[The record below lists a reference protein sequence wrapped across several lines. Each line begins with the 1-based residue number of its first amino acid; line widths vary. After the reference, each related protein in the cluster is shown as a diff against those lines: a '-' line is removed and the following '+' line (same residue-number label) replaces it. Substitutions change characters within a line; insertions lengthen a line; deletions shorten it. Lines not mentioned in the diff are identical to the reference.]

1 MPINKLPTLAL
12 ESNAITADLIAS
24 GAITAADI
32 SDGEIT
38 AAKLHTTLD
47 FSTKT
52 FTMANAHVTQAMVT
66 QHQSALSVTQSQISD
81 LSTTSDLVEGTNLY
95 FTNARAD
102 ARIAAATTSDL
113 TEGTNLY
120 YTDARADARAQLKID
135 ALVDSAPNT
144 LDTLNEL
151 ASALGD
157 DANFSTTVTNSIA
170 TKLPLS
176 GGTMTGVISGFEST
190 GIDDNS
196 NSTAVTIL
204 SDGTVGI
211 GTDVDRGG
219 ILNVDGTT
227 KGIVVR
233 TSSSSAMELIH
244 ADNGA
249 GVGPYLYLN
258 RPSSS
263 PTANDQIG
271 RIVIQGKNSA
281 DQVVDYVRLVNQI
294 INPTDG
300 SEQGRFAINTMSSG
314 TMYSRLNIVNGES
327 VFNDESIDVDFRVE
341 SNNNDNMLFVDA
353 GNDRI
358 SVGSGSTYSMFN
370 VISSNDNTSDW
381 WTNSVATQYIQNT
394 VGHPVLKMNNNNSNR
409 SAYLVYNGNG
419 SAQGFHIFDR
429 QVEQTRISAY
439 TSSVVINEAGADVD
453 FRVAS
458 DVMTHALFVRGSDS
472 NVGINTTGPGAKL
485 HVNGTFKLDGN
496 YPVGTSNVII
506 GDGAG
511 ENIASGG
518 SQHTAVGNLA
528 LYKVASTNRS
538 TAVGDQAG
546 RWSEGYYNTFIGAE
560 AGKGAN
566 GTHTSNSNI
575 AIGTQALQQITS
587 GSNNVA
593 IGAWTGG
600 SPASMAIN
608 SSGAKN
614 TAVGVGT
621 LGNNTTASNSTAIGF
636 QALQASNAADNTAVG
651 FEAMLVSD
659 STSATE
665 NTAIGSRSMKSNR
678 SGDGNTAAGR
688 ESLLNNVN
696 GGDNVAIG
704 KLAMATNNSGSLNVA
719 VGNEALRLNS
729 SGRENV
735 AVGRESLYN
744 NQVSHNTAIGHQAAY
759 SNNGGSVTAVGSYAL
774 YANNSGTSNVAVGG
788 YDGTTVAAL
797 RYNSSGDENIG
808 IGVGAGANNS
818 VGNHNTS
825 VGYKAGWVNTSGSSI
840 TSVGRYAG
848 YGLRMSN
855 STAIGARSGYLP
867 QWTGSSQDGGNVMVG
882 ESAMIG
888 QNKTAGELRYNTIVG
903 ADASRIYYS
912 TTGAF
917 TANAVLGYNA
927 MDLFNQT
934 TGNAD
939 NNVAIGME
947 ALQLSNVTTG
957 NASYNT
963 AIGSGAMKLTA
974 VTNSNTYYNTA
985 VGRNSL
991 KNASSTTGNTMIG
1004 DNAGTDIQTSNKN
1017 TVLGRF
1023 TGNSNSVD
1031 IRANSIMQEGNIIL
1045 ADGDGVPKL
1054 FIGASQQG
1062 SYSYPLARF
1071 QGGVAVG
1078 QGGAGINQQG
1088 GVISTSSDNDT
1099 NSRLR
1104 INITEGASA
1113 NHWAP
1118 LYVKVTF
1125 VGCATNGSNQ
1135 ICGQKLIEMRVYGNS
1150 VGGVNNVSSLGDAF
1164 TVNVSNDSGG
1174 ESDWTQIGI
1183 QVSASGINHHRA
1195 FFEIGSYDGV
1205 RDTWR
1210 VSS

>member
-560 AGKGAN
+560 AGKGSN

-636 QALQASNAADNTAVG
+636 NALLANNAADNTAVG

-688 ESLLNNVN
+688 ESLLNNVT

-704 KLAMATNNSGSLNVA
+704 KLAMATNNSGSQNVA

-729 SGRENV
+729 AGSQNV
-735 AVGRESLYN
+735 AVGRESAYN
-744 NQVSHNTAIGHQAAY
+744 NRSSYTTIVGHQAGYTANNTAATFNTLFGYQAGY
-759 SNNGGSVTAVGSYAL
+759 SNISGS
-774 YANNSGTSNVAVGG
+774 ANTFIGPYSGYYMTGNNNTILG
-788 YDGTTVAAL
+788 
-797 RYNSSGDENIG
+797 RYNGNQDGLDIRTSSNNVVLSD
-808 IGVGAGANNS
+808 GAG
-818 VGNHNTS
+818 
-825 VGYKAGWVNTSGSSI
+825 
-840 TSVGRYAG
+840 
-848 YGLRMSN
+848 
-855 STAIGARSGYLP
+855 
-867 QWTGSSQDGGNVMVG
+867 
-882 ESAMIG
+882 
-888 QNKTAGELRYNTIVG
+888 
-903 ADASRIYYS
+903 
-912 TTGAF
+912 
-917 TANAVLGYNA
+917 
-927 MDLFNQT
+927 
-934 TGNAD
+934 
-939 NNVAIGME
+939 
-947 ALQLSNVTTG
+947 
-957 NASYNT
+957 
-963 AIGSGAMKLTA
+963 
-974 VTNSNTYYNTA
+974 
-985 VGRNSL
+985 
-991 KNASSTTGNTMIG
+991 
-1004 DNAGTDIQTSNKN
+1004 
-1017 TVLGRF
+1017 
-1023 TGNSNSVD
+1023 
-1031 IRANSIMQEGNIIL
+1031 NI
-1045 ADGDGVPKL
+1045 
-1054 FIGASQQG
+1054 
-1062 SYSYPLARF
+1062 
-1071 QGGVAVG
+1071 
-1078 QGGAGINQQG
+1078 
-1088 GVISTSSDNDT
+1088 
-1099 NSRLR
+1099 RLR
-1104 INITEGASA
+1104 IDPNGNVGIGTTSPIEALDVDGAIIS
-1113 NHWAP
+1113 
-1118 LYVKVTF
+1118 
-1125 VGCATNGSNQ
+1125 
-1135 ICGQKLIEMRVYGNS
+1135 GNS
-1150 VGGVNNVSSLGDAF
+1150 SKPINATYSAGGVMNSFEHRFTRVKNGAGSPHVLVDIQFTSNFHQAMFVIEYGARMQAVSDSTTNAVIRSFGVNRFNGGNCNVTETNDTHFNSNVSSHAPIYINVVSQTRYQIVVNFSATLGGSSF
-1164 TVNVSNDSGG
+1164 VS
-1174 ESDWTQIGI
+1174 
-1183 QVSASGINHHRA
+1183 
-1195 FFEIGSYDGV
+1195 GSIRGYG
-1205 RDTWR
+1205 
-1210 VSS
+1210 VSSEFPTITFSDGSNGF

>member
-12 ESNAITADLIAS
+12 ESNAITADLIAA

-66 QHQSALSVTQSQISD
+66 QHQAALSLTQSQISD

-170 TKLPLS
+170 TKLPLA
-176 GGTMTGVISGFEST
+176 GGTMTGVIAGFEST

-271 RIVIQGKNSA
+271 QIVIQGKNSA
-281 DQVVDYVRLVNQI
+281 DEVIDYVRLVNQI
-294 INPTDG
+294 ISPADG
-300 SEQGRFAINTMSSG
+300 SEQGRFAINTMTSG
-314 TMYSRLNIVNGES
+314 TMNSRLNIVNGES

-341 SNNNDNMLFVDA
+341 SNNNANMLFVDA

-381 WTNSVATQYIQNT
+381 WTNNVATQYMQNT
-394 VGHPVLKMNNNNSNR
+394 VGHTVLKMNNNNSNR

-439 TSSVVINEAGADVD
+439 TSSVVINEAGTDVD

-458 DVMTHALFVRGSDS
+458 DVMTHALFVQGSDS

-575 AIGTQALQQITS
+575 AIGTQALQQITT

-608 SSGAKN
+608 SSGGKN

-636 QALQASNAADNTAVG
+636 QALQANNANDNTAVG

-659 STSATE
+659 SGGATE

-678 SGDGNTAAGR
+678 TGDGNTAVGR
-688 ESLLNNVN
+688 ESLLSNVS

-704 KLAMATNNSGSLNVA
+704 KLAMAVNNNGSQNVA
-719 VGNEALRLNS
+719 IGNEALRLNS
-729 SGRENV
+729 AGSQNV
-735 AVGRESLYN
+735 AVGRESAYN
-744 NQVSHNTAIGHQAAY
+744 NNSNYTTIVGHQAGYTANNTAATFNTLFGYQAGY
-759 SNNGGSVTAVGSYAL
+759 SNISGSANTFIGPYSGYYMTGNNNTILGRYNGNQDGLDIRTSSNNVVLSDGAGNIRLRIDTNGKVGIGTTSPEADLHVDGTIVSTNLAQGTGQLQIQGYGATGYINMNGSGSL
-774 YANNSGTSNVAVGG
+774 RFRMGTSYTEHMSLAPGGQLLASAAGRYGQLNSNAWVTFGRLYSAQSTPLRIKVIVGH
-788 YDGTTVAAL
+788 
-797 RYNSSGDENIG
+797 NSSGGYNEFTNDTYAYNIAAG
-808 IGVGAGANNS
+808 TVVTIGNTTGSYTCQIRKIKRIGGDYNGGDGGWEYQVARNQAYGMS
-818 VGNHNTS
+818 VGFH
-825 VGYKAGWVNTSGSSI
+825 V
-840 TSVGRYAG
+840 
-848 YGLRMSN
+848 M
-855 STAIGARSGYLP
+855 GA
-867 QWTGSSQDGGNVMVG
+867 
-882 ESAMIG
+882 
-888 QNKTAGELRYNTIVG
+888 
-903 ADASRIYYS
+903 
-912 TTGAF
+912 TTG
-917 TANAVLGYNA
+917 
-927 MDLFNQT
+927 
-934 TGNAD
+934 
-939 NNVAIGME
+939 
-947 ALQLSNVTTG
+947 
-957 NASYNT
+957 
-963 AIGSGAMKLTA
+963 
-974 VTNSNTYYNTA
+974 
-985 VGRNSL
+985 
-991 KNASSTTGNTMIG
+991 
-1004 DNAGTDIQTSNKN
+1004 
-1017 TVLGRF
+1017 
-1023 TGNSNSVD
+1023 
-1031 IRANSIMQEGNIIL
+1031 
-1045 ADGDGVPKL
+1045 
-1054 FIGASQQG
+1054 
-1062 SYSYPLARF
+1062 
-1071 QGGVAVG
+1071 
-1078 QGGAGINQQG
+1078 
-1088 GVISTSSDNDT
+1088 
-1099 NSRLR
+1099 
-1104 INITEGASA
+1104 
-1113 NHWAP
+1113 
-1118 LYVKVTF
+1118 
-1125 VGCATNGSNQ
+1125 
-1135 ICGQKLIEMRVYGNS
+1135 
-1150 VGGVNNVSSLGDAF
+1150 
-1164 TVNVSNDSGG
+1164 
-1174 ESDWTQIGI
+1174 WTWTI
-1183 QVSASGINHHRA
+1183 
-1195 FFEIGSYDGV
+1195 
-1205 RDTWR
+1205 
-1210 VSS
+1210 

>member
-47 FSTKT
+47 FSSKT

-575 AIGTQALQQITS
+575 AIGTKALQQITS

-636 QALQASNAADNTAVG
+636 NALLANNASDNTAVG

-688 ESLLNNVN
+688 ESLLNNVT

-704 KLAMATNNSGSLNVA
+704 KLAMATNNSGSQNVA

-729 SGRENV
+729 AGSQNV
-735 AVGRESLYN
+735 AVGRESAYN
-744 NQVSHNTAIGHQAAY
+744 NRSSYTTIVGHQAGYTANNTAATFNTLFGYQAGY
-759 SNNGGSVTAVGSYAL
+759 SNISGS
-774 YANNSGTSNVAVGG
+774 ANTFIGPYSGYYMTGNNNTILG
-788 YDGTTVAAL
+788 
-797 RYNSSGDENIG
+797 RYNGNQDGLDIRTSSNNVVLSD
-808 IGVGAGANNS
+808 GAG
-818 VGNHNTS
+818 
-825 VGYKAGWVNTSGSSI
+825 
-840 TSVGRYAG
+840 
-848 YGLRMSN
+848 
-855 STAIGARSGYLP
+855 
-867 QWTGSSQDGGNVMVG
+867 
-882 ESAMIG
+882 
-888 QNKTAGELRYNTIVG
+888 
-903 ADASRIYYS
+903 
-912 TTGAF
+912 
-917 TANAVLGYNA
+917 
-927 MDLFNQT
+927 
-934 TGNAD
+934 
-939 NNVAIGME
+939 
-947 ALQLSNVTTG
+947 
-957 NASYNT
+957 
-963 AIGSGAMKLTA
+963 
-974 VTNSNTYYNTA
+974 
-985 VGRNSL
+985 
-991 KNASSTTGNTMIG
+991 
-1004 DNAGTDIQTSNKN
+1004 
-1017 TVLGRF
+1017 
-1023 TGNSNSVD
+1023 
-1031 IRANSIMQEGNIIL
+1031 NI
-1045 ADGDGVPKL
+1045 
-1054 FIGASQQG
+1054 
-1062 SYSYPLARF
+1062 
-1071 QGGVAVG
+1071 
-1078 QGGAGINQQG
+1078 
-1088 GVISTSSDNDT
+1088 
-1099 NSRLR
+1099 RLR
-1104 INITEGASA
+1104 IDTNGNVGIGTTSPIEALDVDGAIISGNSSKPINATYSAGGVMNSFEHRFTRVKNGASSPHVLVDIQFTSNFHQA
-1113 NHWAP
+1113 M
-1118 LYVKVTF
+1118 F
-1125 VGCATNGSNQ
+1125 VIEYGARMQAVSDSTTNAVIRSF
-1135 ICGQKLIEMRVYGNS
+1135 
-1150 VGGVNNVSSLGDAF
+1150 GVNRFNGGNCNVTETNDTHFNSNVSSHAPIYINVVSQTRYQIVVNFSATLGGSSF
-1164 TVNVSNDSGG
+1164 VS
-1174 ESDWTQIGI
+1174 
-1183 QVSASGINHHRA
+1183 
-1195 FFEIGSYDGV
+1195 GSIRGYG
-1205 RDTWR
+1205 
-1210 VSS
+1210 VSSEFPTITFSDGSNGF

>member
-52 FTMANAHVTQAMVT
+52 FTMHNNHVTQAMVT

-120 YTDARADARAQLKID
+120 FTDARADARAQLKID
-135 ALVDSAPNT
+135 ALVGAAPGT
-144 LDTLNEL
+144 LDTLEEL
-151 ASALGD
+151 GDALGD
-157 DANFSTTVTNSIA
+157 DPNFATTVTNSIA

-176 GGTMTGVISGFEST
+176 GGTMTGVIAGFEST

-258 RPSSS
+258 RPSSG
-263 PTANDQIG
+263 PAANDQIG

-294 INPTDG
+294 ISPTDG

-341 SNNNDNMLFVDA
+341 SNNNTNMLFVDA

-381 WTNSVATQYIQNT
+381 WTNTVATQYIQNT
-394 VGHPVLKMNNNNSNR
+394 VGHTVLKMNNNNSNR

-439 TSSVVINEAGADVD
+439 TSSVVVNEAGTDVD
-453 FRVAS
+453 FRVES

-472 NVGINTTGPGAKL
+472 NVGINTTGPDAKL

-636 QALQASNAADNTAVG
+636 QALQANNANDNTAVG

-659 STSATE
+659 STGATE

-688 ESLLNNVN
+688 ESLLNNVS

-704 KLAMATNNSGSLNVA
+704 KLAMAVNNSGNQNVA
-719 VGNEALRLNS
+719 IGNEALRLNS
-729 SGRENV
+729 SGSQNV
-735 AVGRESLYN
+735 AIGRESLYN
-744 NQVSHNTAIGHQAAY
+744 NQVSQ
-759 SNNGGSVTAVGSYAL
+759 
-774 YANNSGTSNVAVGG
+774 NVAVGHHASYNNTG
-788 YDGTTVAAL
+788 GIQNVA
-797 RYNSSGDENIG
+797 
-808 IGVGAGANNS
+808 
-818 VGNHNTS
+818 
-825 VGYKAGWVNTSGSSI
+825 
-840 TSVGRYAG
+840 
-848 YGLRMSN
+848 
-855 STAIGARSGYLP
+855 
-867 QWTGSSQDGGNVMVG
+867 VG
-882 ESAMIG
+882 ESSAYQNQSGSNNTSLGRAAGYNNSASNNVFVGWYSGFSADTGSYNTFVGNNSGNAMG
-888 QNKTAGELRYNTIVG
+888 SSSKNTIVG
-903 ADASRIYYS
+903 R
-912 TTGAF
+912 
-917 TANAVLGYNA
+917 
-927 MDLFNQT
+927 FN
-934 TGNAD
+934 
-939 NNVAIGME
+939 
-947 ALQLSNVTTG
+947 
-957 NASYNT
+957 
-963 AIGSGAMKLTA
+963 
-974 VTNSNTYYNTA
+974 
-985 VGRNSL
+985 
-991 KNASSTTGNTMIG
+991 
-1004 DNAGTDIQTSNKN
+1004 
-1017 TVLGRF
+1017 
-1023 TGNSNSVD
+1023 GNSNSVD
-1031 IRANSIMQEGNIIL
+1031 IRDDQIMQEGNIVL
-1045 ADGDGVPKL
+1045 SDGDGVPKL

-1104 INITEGASA
+1104 INVTEGASA

-1118 LYVKVTF
+1118 LYVKITF

-1135 ICGQKLIEMRVYGNS
+1135 ICGQKLIEMRVYANS
-1150 VGGVNNVSSLGDAF
+1150 VGGINNVSSLGDAF
-1164 TVNVSNDSGG
+1164 TVNVTNDSGG
-1174 ESDWTQIGI
+1174 ETDWTQIGI

-1195 FFEIGSYDGV
+1195 FFEIGSYDGI

-1210 VSS
+1210 VSG

>member
-1 MPINKLPTLAL
+1 MPVNKLPTLAL
-12 ESNAITADLIAS
+12 ESNAITADLIAA

-52 FTMANAHVTQAMVT
+52 FTMHNNHVTQAMVT
-66 QHQSALSVTQSQISD
+66 QHQAALSLTQSQISD
-81 LSTTSDLVEGTNLY
+81 LS
-95 FTNARAD
+95 
-102 ARIAAATTSDL
+102 TTSDL

-176 GGTMTGVISGFEST
+176 GGTMTGVIAGFEST

-263 PTANDQIG
+263 PAANDQIG
-271 RIVIQGKNSA
+271 QIVIQGKNSA
-281 DQVVDYVRLVNQI
+281 DEVIDYVRLVNQI
-294 INPTDG
+294 INPADG
-300 SEQGRFAINTMSSG
+300 SEQGRFAINTMTSG
-314 TMYSRLNIVNGES
+314 TMNSRLNIVNGES

-341 SNNNDNMLFVDA
+341 SN
-353 GNDRI
+353 
-358 SVGSGSTYSMFN
+358 
-370 VISSNDNTSDW
+370 
-381 WTNSVATQYIQNT
+381 
-394 VGHPVLKMNNNNSNR
+394 
-409 SAYLVYNGNG
+409 
-419 SAQGFHIFDR
+419 
-429 QVEQTRISAY
+429 
-439 TSSVVINEAGADVD
+439 
-453 FRVAS
+453 
-458 DVMTHALFVRGSDS
+458 VMTHALFVRGSDS
-472 NVGINTTGPGAKL
+472 NVGINTTGPDAKL

-575 AIGTQALQQITS
+575 AIGTQALQQITT

-636 QALQASNAADNTAVG
+636 QALQANNANDNTAVG

-659 STSATE
+659 SGGATE

-678 SGDGNTAAGR
+678 TGDGNTAAGR
-688 ESLLNNVN
+688 ESLLSNVS

-704 KLAMATNNSGSLNVA
+704 KLAMAVNNSGSQNVA

-729 SGRENV
+729 AGSQNV
-735 AVGRESLYN
+735 AVGRESAYN
-744 NQVSHNTAIGHQAAY
+744 NNSNYTTIVGHQAGYTANNTAATFNTLFGYQAGYSNISGSANTFIGPYSGYYMTGNNNTILGRYNGNQDGLDIRTSSNNVVLSDGAGNIRLRIDTNGKVGINNTSPLSALAIYDSGASAY
-759 SNNGGSVTAVGSYAL
+759 SSTVDSTSNMSGIRLSASPNQNVSAGIWFGIGGDQTGSHWSGIAGSRTNYASDWGTRLSFYTHPTATTSASETYERMTIDPSGNVGIGTTSPEADLHVDGSIVSTNLAQGTGQLQIQGYGATGYINMNGSGSL
-774 YANNSGTSNVAVGG
+774 RFRMGTSYTEHMSLAPGGQLLASAAGRYGQLNSNAWVTFGRLYSAQSTPLRIKVIVGH
-788 YDGTTVAAL
+788 
-797 RYNSSGDENIG
+797 NSSGGYNEFTNDTYAYNIAAG
-808 IGVGAGANNS
+808 TVVTIGNTTGSYTCQIRKIKRIGGDYNGGDGGWEYQVARNQAYTMS
-818 VGNHNTS
+818 VGFH
-825 VGYKAGWVNTSGSSI
+825 V
-840 TSVGRYAG
+840 
-848 YGLRMSN
+848 M
-855 STAIGARSGYLP
+855 GA
-867 QWTGSSQDGGNVMVG
+867 
-882 ESAMIG
+882 
-888 QNKTAGELRYNTIVG
+888 
-903 ADASRIYYS
+903 
-912 TTGAF
+912 TTG
-917 TANAVLGYNA
+917 
-927 MDLFNQT
+927 
-934 TGNAD
+934 
-939 NNVAIGME
+939 
-947 ALQLSNVTTG
+947 
-957 NASYNT
+957 
-963 AIGSGAMKLTA
+963 
-974 VTNSNTYYNTA
+974 
-985 VGRNSL
+985 
-991 KNASSTTGNTMIG
+991 
-1004 DNAGTDIQTSNKN
+1004 
-1017 TVLGRF
+1017 
-1023 TGNSNSVD
+1023 
-1031 IRANSIMQEGNIIL
+1031 
-1045 ADGDGVPKL
+1045 
-1054 FIGASQQG
+1054 
-1062 SYSYPLARF
+1062 
-1071 QGGVAVG
+1071 
-1078 QGGAGINQQG
+1078 
-1088 GVISTSSDNDT
+1088 
-1099 NSRLR
+1099 
-1104 INITEGASA
+1104 
-1113 NHWAP
+1113 
-1118 LYVKVTF
+1118 
-1125 VGCATNGSNQ
+1125 
-1135 ICGQKLIEMRVYGNS
+1135 
-1150 VGGVNNVSSLGDAF
+1150 
-1164 TVNVSNDSGG
+1164 
-1174 ESDWTQIGI
+1174 WTWTI
-1183 QVSASGINHHRA
+1183 
-1195 FFEIGSYDGV
+1195 
-1205 RDTWR
+1205 
-1210 VSS
+1210 